1 MGDKKQPILVLL
13 CLASLFSFASVASDT
28 GRWASDTGHP
38 IIFVSS
44 SNFLTPIHRASSALE
59 KNDFLNRRV
68 SHFDRTLHLI
78 VTNIRHTIFQLPII
92 PYPGCSRSVR
102 EAPNIVPYEV
112 QTASTLLIGVLSR
125 PQNGSCYGPARQ

>member
-1 MGDKKQPILVLL
+1 MLVRNPWVILVR
-13 CLASLFSFASVASDT
+13 SD
-28 GRWASDTGHP
+28 
-38 IIFVSS
+38 
-44 SNFLTPIHRASSALE
+44 
-59 KNDFLNRRV
+59 
-68 SHFDRTLHLI
+68 
-78 VTNIRHTIFQLPII
+78 II